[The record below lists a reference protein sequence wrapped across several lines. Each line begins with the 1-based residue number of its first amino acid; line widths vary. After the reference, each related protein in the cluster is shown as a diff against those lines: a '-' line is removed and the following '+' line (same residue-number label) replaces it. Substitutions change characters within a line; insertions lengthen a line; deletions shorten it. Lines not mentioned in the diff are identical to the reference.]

1 MLDSESRWRL
11 VRKLKTQG
19 TPSNVSPE
27 PTIRAATPEDLP
39 SIRDIYDYFIRN
51 TVITFDEEPLSI
63 RDWVEKWEHIQKMGL
78 PFLVLVS
85 TRNEVIGFAYLAPW
99 RQKSAF
105 KSTAENSIYLRPA
118 ATGRR
123 LGTRLLDELLT
134 AGKAAGIKEI
144 VAVIADRGA
153 EASIR
158 LHRKAGFADQ
168 GHLGKVGFKFGRW
181 VGTFLMQKSL

>member
-11 VRKLKTQG
+11 VKKQKSQPQLANG
-19 TPSNVSPE
+19 E
-27 PTIRAATPEDLP
+27 PTIRAAVPEDMP
-39 SIRDIYDYFIRN
+39 AVRDIYDYFIRN
-51 TVITFDEEPLSI
+51 TVITFDEEPLTVK
-63 RDWVEKWEHIQKMGL
+63 DWAQKWDYLNKLGL
-78 PFLVLVS
+78 PFLVMV
-85 TRNEVIGFAYLAPW
+85 TPRNEVIGFAYLAPW

-105 KSTAENSIYLRPA
+105 KNTAENSIYLRPA
-118 ATGRR
+118 ATGRK
-123 LGTRLLDELLT
+123 LGTRLLEALID

-144 VAVIADRGA
+144 IAVIADRGA
-153 EASIR
+153 DASIR

>member
-11 VRKLKTQG
+11 AKKLKNQPVAQDG
-19 TPSNVSPE
+19 E
-27 PTIRAATPEDLP
+27 PQIRPAVPEDMP
-39 SIRDIYDYFIRN
+39 AVRDIYDYFIRN
-51 TVITFDEEPLSI
+51 TVITFDEEPLTV
-63 RDWVEKWEHIQKMGL
+63 RDWAQKWEYLMKLGL
-78 PFLVLVS
+78 PFLVMVS
-85 TRNEVIGFAYLAPW
+85 SRNEVIGFAYLAPW

-105 KSTAENSIYLRPA
+105 RSTAENSIYLRPA

-123 LGTRLLDELLT
+123 LGTRLLAELIE
-134 AGKAAGIKEI
+134 AGRAAGIKEI

-153 EASIR
+153 DASIR

>member
-11 VRKLKTQG
+11 VRKLKNQPAPTA
-19 TPSNVSPE
+19 TE
-27 PTIRAATPEDLP
+27 PTIRPANPEDMP
-39 SIRDIYDYFIRN
+39 VVRDIYDYFIRN
-51 TVITFDEEPLSI
+51 TVVTFDDEPLTV
-63 RDWVEKWEHIQKMGL
+63 RDWTQKWEYLHKLGL
-78 PFLVLVS
+78 PFLVMVS
-85 TRNEVIGFAYLAPW
+85 PNNDVIGFAYLAPW
-99 RQKSAF
+99 RQKAAY

-123 LGTRLLDELLT
+123 LGTRLLEELIQ
-134 AGKAAGIKEI
+134 AGRAAGVKEI
-144 VAVIADRGA
+144 IAVIADRGA